1 MVFYKKHSYSENS
14 GEDTPKKSI
23 KDIFTDK
30 PHIEII
36 DNKTV
41 NIEGSKGVMEY
52 SNKVIRVNLGE
63 YSVVFSGRSLALR
76 CISPTVLVI
85 EGFILNIEFCM

>member
-1 MVFYKKHSYSENS
+1 MAFNKKHSYSKDNR
-14 GEDTPKKSI
+14 EDRPQKSI

-30 PHIEII
+30 PHIEIT
-36 DNKTV
+36 DNRTV

-52 SNKVIRVNLGE
+52 SNKVIRVNLGD
-63 YSVVFSGRSLALR
+63 YSVVFSGRSLALK